1 MLREDGCGG
10 AMLRWVKAT
19 SVAAMVGVLAIVP
32 RPAVAD
38 LSSELADLFTRG
50 GLRVGADGVTT
61 WGVGTE
67 VKRSNF
73 SPGADPGW
81 WVNDVG
87 RNDSFCFAVDDLQ
100 IGSQGD
106 VRSDAFDNYGQLR
119 FLDPDD
125 LFTSDGTFCYRSDGG
140 TLIRYVDGD
149 VQVIG
154 EPVSVTWAAD
164 LSVRGEW
171 YVFYSDARRAP
182 LLRQSVTVTN
192 AGTGTSS
199 FILQRRLDLGSDS
212 ETLLQASSE
221 GGVAVDGLTSV
232 MRWAVAGHRDGVKPT
247 LLHLLNG
254 AGVGAFLADGYAL
267 SIPGAPDVG
276 AWKDETLDADA
287 TDVDKVDQYYTVT
300 LEEDTSVTLVWFVR
314 ASFAETGEQAAA
326 VEDATA
332 SAFSVLD
339 QRHLAGL
346 PADAA
351 TVRNWSVLADP
362 LPAAD
367 PTTPRGAG
375 PLATCSPLPA
385 VPGSTLTCE
394 VTGGD
399 PGAEL
404 LWRAATTFDSA
415 GVLLGADGRGAFSF
429 TVPATAGGREVT
441 VELVGWSTPVSLGT
455 APPIPGSI
463 PAGGGSEPGALGIGL
478 AAAAALAVLRRP
490 RADGVR

>member
-1 MLREDGCGG
+1 
-10 AMLRWVKAT
+10 MLRWVKAT
-19 SVAAMVGVLAIVP
+19 SVAAMVGVLAIFP
-32 RPAVAD
+32 RPAAAD
-38 LSSELADLFTRG
+38 LSSELADLFSRG

-87 RNDSFCFAVDDLQ
+87 RNDSFCFAVDDLE

-125 LFTSDGTFCYRSDGG
+125 LFTSDGTFCYGSDGG

-212 ETLLQASSE
+212 ETLVQASSE
-221 GGVAVDGLTSV
+221 GG
-232 MRWAVAGHRDGVKPT
+232 
-247 LLHLLNG
+247 
-254 AGVGAFLADGYAL
+254 
-267 SIPGAPDVG
+267 
-276 AWKDETLDADA
+276 
-287 TDVDKVDQYYTVT
+287 
-300 LEEDTSVTLVWFVR
+300 
-314 ASFAETGEQAAA
+314 
-326 VEDATA
+326 
-332 SAFSVLD
+332 
-339 QRHLAGL
+339 
-346 PADAA
+346 
-351 TVRNWSVLADP
+351 
-362 LPAAD
+362 
-367 PTTPRGAG
+367 
-375 PLATCSPLPA
+375 SPSM
-385 VPGSTLTCE
+385 G
-394 VTGGD
+394 
-399 PGAEL
+399 
-404 LWRAATTFDSA
+404 
-415 GVLLGADGRGAFSF
+415 
-429 TVPATAGGREVT
+429 
-441 VELVGWSTPVSLGT
+441 
-455 APPIPGSI
+455 
-463 PAGGGSEPGALGIGL
+463 
-478 AAAAALAVLRRP
+478 
-490 RADGVR
+490 